1 MDASGWD
8 ERYAQTQMV
17 WSVEPNIFVVEEVT
31 RLLQDVADPSHPGH
45 ALDLAG
51 GEGRNALW
59 LAETGFDT
67 ELVEFSPVAL
77 DKAAS
82 AATKRGVTLTL
93 SLHDITTSPTLKPA
107 DLVLLCYLQLP
118 VEQLIDV
125 YAYATTLLKPGG
137 TLLVIAHEKDNLAHG
152 YGGPQDENLLPR
164 VTDVVEAIKEQLMVT
179 RAEQVTR
186 IVHTD
191 TGDKRAIDLVVTAT
205 RQG

>member
-31 RLLQDVADPSHPGH
+31 RLLQDVADPSHLGR

-77 DKAAS
+77 DKAAF

-93 SLHDITTSPTLKPA
+93 SLHDITTSPALEPA
-107 DLVLLCYLQLP
+107 DLVLLCYL
-118 VEQLIDV
+118 
-125 YAYATTLLKPGG
+125 
-137 TLLVIAHEKDNLAHG
+137 
-152 YGGPQDENLLPR
+152 
-164 VTDVVEAIKEQLMVT
+164 
-179 RAEQVTR
+179 
-186 IVHTD
+186 
-191 TGDKRAIDLVVTAT
+191 
-205 RQG
+205 